1 MCIIKIRTPKKVWVF
16 IFLLLT
22 RVRNKGS
29 LKRRD
34 ADVGIVSRLFSPRL
48 SRTRVIWYLYG
59 CWLGLYKYRK
69 SVRVGAARILV
80 VFWVGGYSSSSS
92 GVDCWASS
100 WRSALVMASSGS
112 ETTWNFS
119 FSSAKSSSQYSSSH
133 WRSVSSQ
140 VIFPPAFSSKS

>member
-22 RVRNKGS
+22 RVRNKES

-69 SVRVGAARILV
+69 SVRVGAARILI
-80 VFWVGGYSSSSS
+80 VFWVG
-92 GVDCWASS
+92 
-100 WRSALVMASSGS
+100 
-112 ETTWNFS
+112 
-119 FSSAKSSSQYSSSH
+119 
-133 WRSVSSQ
+133 
-140 VIFPPAFSSKS
+140 VILLLRRGWTVGRVLGGRLW

>member
-48 SRTRVIWYLYG
+48 SRTRVIWYLYDG
-59 CWLGLYKYRK
+59 CWLGLHK
-69 SVRVGAARILV
+69 
-80 VFWVGGYSSSSS
+80 
-92 GVDCWASS
+92 
-100 WRSALVMASSGS
+100 
-112 ETTWNFS
+112 
-119 FSSAKSSSQYSSSH
+119 
-133 WRSVSSQ
+133 
-140 VIFPPAFSSKS
+140 